1 MTRGKLSLSAAVAR
15 RRWSALCLL
24 AGAALLVSAAA
35 PAVARPVRI
44 DAPPALLELITRH
57 LETDDGGSVAGAR
70 DALRRLRRQI
80 PELVSTEGYFAA
92 EAKLSETDGGPILT
106 VLPGR
111 RFVIADVAIKIDGAI
126 ATERRQSIIGNWSLK
141 TGAPFR
147 QADWDNAK
155 QEVLRRLL
163 AREHPKAAT
172 IASEAEVDLDA
183 GTVRLAATF
192 DAGARYRFGE
202 IRYLGLS
209 RYHPDLIARYNNV
222 IQAGAPY
229 RSAPLLA
236 LQSDLQNAPYFSS
249 VTVELGDDTTTADD
263 GVVTAPL
270 LVRVE
275 EREPFQVGFGVGY
288 SSNTRART
296 EMNFRSSDLFRR
308 GWELIGGV
316 RLEQLRQSTYA
327 DIFLPPDTSR
337 YRYSV
342 GGIFEHSDIQGLDLT
357 RLAVGGN
364 ISQKRGA
371 ADIRLALNWRNE
383 IRRPSAGLR
392 TKNQAL
398 TVDADWEWRDGTERG
413 DPDVGQSARVQI
425 GGASKAL
432 LSDQD
437 FVRVYSRYART
448 FRLSKNNTF
457 TARVE
462 GGVTVASSRTGIP
475 QDFLFRTGG
484 TNTVRGY
491 AYQSLGVKEGS
502 AIVGGLYFAAAS
514 AEVVHWLSPQW
525 GAAAFV
531 DAGGASD
538 DRRNLNTA
546 AGYGV
551 GARWRSPVGVF
562 AGDLAYGQR
571 TRKAM
576 LAISI
581 TVPFR

>member
-1 MTRGKLSLSAAVAR
+1 MPRSRLAAF
-15 RRWSALCLL
+15 LL
-24 AGAALLVSAAA
+24 AIAAFAGFASA
-35 PAVARPVRI
+35 PAIARPVRI
-44 DAPPALLELITRH
+44 DAPADLMDLISRH
-57 LETDDGGSVAGAR
+57 LEIDDGGTVNGAR

-80 PELVSTEGYFAA
+80 PDLVATEGYFAA
-92 EAKLSETDGGPILT
+92 EAKLTEVGGEPSLT
-106 VLPGR
+106 VVPGR
-111 RFVIADVAIKIDGAI
+111 RFVIADVDIKIDGAI
-126 ATERRQSIIGNWSLK
+126 ATERRQSIIGNWALK
-141 TGAPFR
+141 KDAPFR
-147 QADWDNAK
+147 QADWDGAK

-163 AREHPKAAT
+163 ARDHPKAALVS
-172 IASEAEVDLDA
+172 SEAEVDLDA
-183 GTVRLAATF
+183 ATVRLTATF
-192 DAGARYRFGE
+192 DAGARHRFGE
-202 IRYLGLS
+202 VRYLGLN
-209 RYHPDLIARYNNV
+209 RYQPALVARYNIV
-222 IQAGAPY
+222 IQAGSPY
-229 RSAPLLA
+229 RSAPMLA

-249 VTVELGDDTTTADD
+249 VLVELGDDTTTADD
-263 GVVTAPL
+263 GVVTAPV

-275 EREPFQVGFGVGY
+275 ERDPFQVGFGVGY

-327 DIFLPPDTSR
+327 DIFLPPDLSR

-357 RLAVGGN
+357 RFAVGGSL
-364 ISQKRGA
+364 SQKRGA

-392 TKNQAL
+392 TANQAL
-398 TVDADWEWRDGTERG
+398 TADVDWEWRDGTERG
-413 DPDVGQSARVQI
+413 DPDLGQSARVQI
-425 GGASKAL
+425 GGASKAV

-437 FVRVYSRYART
+437 FVRLYSRYART

-457 TARVE
+457 TARIE
-462 GGVTVASSRTGIP
+462 GGITIASSRSGIP

-502 AIVGGLYFAAAS
+502 AVVGGRYFAAAS

-538 DRRNLNTA
+538 DRNALNAA

-562 AGDLAYGQR
+562 AGDVAYGQR
-571 TRKAM
+571 TGKAM
-576 LAISI
+576 LAISV